1 MAERR
6 FTDRSGTEWRVYEVP
21 AGPGGIERPGG
32 TPNMF
37 SDSRHFLLFLSRD
50 EQRIIEPIP
59 SGWESLSKEALEE
72 LCARGRRT
80 ASGDT
85 GEFDAL

>member
-6 FTDRSGTEWRVYEVP
+6 FTDRSGVEWRVYEVHG
-21 AGPGGIERPGG
+21 GPQGLEYVDG
-32 TPNMF
+32 T
-37 SDSRHFLLFLSRD
+37 RHISSGAQHVLFFLSRG

-72 LCARGRRT
+72 LCARARRT

-85 GEFDAL
+85 GEFDAP